1 MTRHPDRT
9 PISQF
14 AVGAV
19 NDLVIAGLIAIV
31 VCSILGVF

>member
-1 MTRHPDRT
+1 MTEFVP
-9 PISQF
+9 
-14 AVGAV
+14 GAV